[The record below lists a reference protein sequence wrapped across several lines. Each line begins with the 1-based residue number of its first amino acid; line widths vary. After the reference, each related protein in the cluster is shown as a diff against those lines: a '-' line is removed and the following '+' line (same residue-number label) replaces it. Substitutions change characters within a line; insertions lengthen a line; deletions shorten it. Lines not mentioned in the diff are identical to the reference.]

1 MTVSSVEKD
10 KEAICGDTDQE
21 ANAEKKER
29 EKNFRQT
36 QASSIGL
43 RLLTEGL
50 PPATVAKSL
59 CEKQLSECS
68 ED

>member
-50 PPATVAKSL
+50 PPATVPV
-59 CEKQLSECS
+59 
-68 ED
+68 